1 MGSSRKSKSTRAKG
15 ARPPQRPTRPRVSR
29 KAVNRPLVNVPEIPA
44 GVEEEI
50 ERQRGSLVTVISLL
64 HCLHVVLEQQDD
76 TAGDE
81 LNPRTKDAVKWA
93 YLPDVT
99 AMLRDRTHEILH
111 ALDYVN
117 LIKASKAFKP

>member
-15 ARPPQRPTRPRVSR
+15 ARPPQRPTRPGVSH

-76 TAGDE
+76 TAHDE

-93 YLPDVT
+93 YLPDLT
-99 AMLRDRTHEILH
+99 AMLRDRTHAILH
-111 ALDYVN
+111 ALGYVN
-117 LIKASKAFKP
+117 LMKASKAFKP

>member
-15 ARPPQRPTRPRVSR
+15 ARPPQRPTCPRVSR
-29 KAVNRPLVNVPEIPA
+29 KAFNRPLVNVREIPA

-50 ERQRGSLVTVISLL
+50 ERQRGSLVTVISLS
-64 HCLHVVLEQQDD
+64 HCAHVVLAQQDD

-81 LNPRTKDAVKWA
+81 LNPHTKDAVKWA

-99 AMLRDRTHEILH
+99 AMLRDRTYEILH